1 MKKIFVIVTLVLV
14 CLLLFPVGVGMK
26 ANAAGPLDE
35 IQDYEITVHMRPDGT
50 MDIRYHI
57 EWKVLDDSSEGPLEW
72 VKIGNPNMHVDE
84 ITAISD
90 NIKDIFYMAD
100 RGSYIR
106 VDFDR
111 AYYEDEIVSFDYTI
125 HQSYMYV
132 IEKDSNIC
140 RYSFTPGW
148 FEEIEVKNITIKW
161 SDENVIESTCHKH
174 QDGYLIWQD
183 SLEYGERLNA
193 SVKYN
198 LDVFTTNENEQYTA
212 EFVECNSSSSSID
225 VGFIVMIIIIVVL
238 LIWLLIWFF
247 NNDDYYGG
255 FGGGGG
261 STYVRTTYYS
271 SCARSSCACVSRC
284 ACACA
289 CAGGGRAG
297 CSTKEFYRPKVRTEI
312 LKKVLKGDC

>member
-1 MKKIFVIVTLVLV
+1 MMKKIFAIVTMVLV
-14 CLLLFPVGVGMK
+14 CLLFPVGMK
-26 ANAAGPLDE
+26 ATAAGPLDE
-35 IQDYEITVHMRPDGT
+35 IQDYTITVHMRSDGT

-72 VKIGNPNMHVDE
+72 VKVGNPNMHVDE

-90 NIKDIFYMAD
+90 NIKDISYMAD
-100 RGSYIR
+100 NGSYIR

-161 SDENVIESTCHKH
+161 SDENVIESTCQKH
-174 QDGYLIWQD
+174 EDGYLIWQT
-183 SLEYGERLNA
+183 SLDMGERLNA

-198 LDVFTTNENEQYTA
+198 LDVFTTNENEQYT
-212 EFVECNSSSSSID
+212 EESGETSSSGGAVLI
-225 VGFIVMIIIIVVL
+225 VILVIVAIVLIVLFIVC
-238 LIWLLIWFF
+238 FCS
-247 NNDDYYGG
+247 DDYHGG
-255 FGGGGG
+255 FGGGH
-261 STYVRTTYYS
+261 STYIHTHS
-271 SCARSSCACVSRC
+271 SCARSSCACVSSC

-297 CSTKEFYRPKVRTEI
+297 CSKKDFYRTGLKTED
-312 LKKVLKGDC
+312 LKKVLDDNSNDK